1 MEINVQFLLDK
12 HEAYK
17 LKGLQLT
24 NDDLFNWLC
33 LQDEIVTHV
42 CNMRSSY
49 TEKKLKLDKDKAL
62 RGMELKLEKD
72 ENGKTANTDKFIEQ
86 KLKNEF
92 YLQDLE
98 LATLKATSDLLY
110 WKAQTIT
117 DLVNVVK
124 LNKKADFTL

>member
-1 MEINVQFLLDK
+1 MEINVQDILDR

-17 LKGLQLT
+17 LKGLHLT

-33 LQDEIVTHV
+33 LQDEIITHV
-42 CNMRSSY
+42 CNMRSTY

-62 RGMELKLEKD
+62 RGMELKMQKD
-72 ENGKTANTDKFIEQ
+72 ENWKTANTDKFIEQ
-86 KLKNEF
+86 LLKSEF

-98 LATLKATSDLLY
+98 LATLKATADLLY

>member
-1 MEINVQFLLDK
+1 MEINVQDILDR

-33 LQDEIVTHV
+33 LQDEIITHV
-42 CNMRSSY
+42 CNMRSTY

-72 ENGKTANTDKFIEQ
+72 GNGKTVNTDSFIE
-86 KLKNEF
+86 KKIKNEF

-110 WKAQTIT
+110 
-117 DLVNVVK
+117 
-124 LNKKADFTL
+124 